1 MPMLGRHRMAKLIK
15 ILPLLLATIPS
26 VTSAQSSACATG
38 TAVADPANNPGL
50 VADCDT
56 LLSVLDT
63 LAGTPT
69 LNWSASLPIDDWDG
83 VSVAGRLACVS
94 SVVSPCQE
102 LHRDNSGRPSQALLH
117 VPMYRKLQ

>member
-15 ILPLLLATIPS
+15 ILPLLLVTIPSVTSPS

-69 LNWSASLPIDDWDG
+69 LNWSASLPIDD
-83 VSVAGRLACVS
+83 
-94 SVVSPCQE
+94 
-102 LHRDNSGRPSQALLH
+102 
-117 VPMYRKLQ
+117 

>member
-1 MPMLGRHRMAKLIK
+1 MAKLIK
-15 ILPLLLATIPS
+15 ILPLLLVTIPS

-69 LNWSASLPIDDWDG
+69 LNWSASLPIDNWDG
-83 VSVAGRLACVS
+83 VSVAGRPARVSQLSLPAKNFTGTIPSDLARLSYMYPCTVS
-94 SVVSPCQE
+94 CS
-102 LHRDNSGRPSQALLH
+102 RI
-117 VPMYRKLQ
+117 